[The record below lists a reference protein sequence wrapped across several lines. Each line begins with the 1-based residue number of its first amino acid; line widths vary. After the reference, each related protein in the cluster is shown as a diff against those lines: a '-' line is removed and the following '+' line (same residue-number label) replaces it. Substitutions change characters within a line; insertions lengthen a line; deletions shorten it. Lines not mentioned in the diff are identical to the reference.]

1 MADEKILKEELL
13 DDEQLDNVAGG
24 TFAESYSDA
33 QSFEKLGV
41 KIFKNDL
48 AGVPLLDHEGFVN
61 LRAAFEKYGVTIK
74 DDGSI
79 WGDLTG
85 KSKPNQ
91 YFIGGKEV
99 TQAEAWKHINAQF
112 GK

>member
-1 MADEKILKEELL
+1 MAKEILKDEILKDEEL
-13 DDEQLDNVAGG
+13 DQVAGG

-33 QSFEKLGV
+33 QQFEKLGV

-48 AGVPLLDHEGFVN
+48 VGVPLLDPEGFVN
-61 LRAAFEKYGVTIK
+61 LRAAFDKYGVTIK

-85 KSKPNQ
+85 KSKANQ
-91 YFIGGKEV
+91 YFIGDKEV
-99 TQAEAWKHINAQF
+99 SREDARKHINAQLN
-112 GK
+112 K

>member
-1 MADEKILKEELL
+1 MAKDILKDEILKDEEL
-13 DDEQLDNVAGG
+13 DQVAGG

-33 QSFEKLGV
+33 QAFEKLGV

-48 AGVPLLDHEGFVN
+48 VGVPLLDPEGFVN
-61 LRAAFEKYGVTIK
+61 LRAAFDKYGVTIK

-85 KSKPNQ
+85 KSKANQ
-91 YFIGGKEV
+91 YFIGDKEV
-99 TQAEAWKHINAQF
+99 SREDAWKHINAQF
-112 GK
+112 NK

>member
-1 MADEKILKEELL
+1 MAKDILKDEILKDEEL
-13 DDEQLDNVAGG
+13 EQVAGG

-33 QSFEKLGV
+33 QQFEKLGV

-48 AGVPLLDHEGFVN
+48 VGVPLLDPEGFVN
-61 LRAAFEKYGVTIK
+61 LRAAFDKYGVTIK

-85 KSKPNQ
+85 KSKANQ
-91 YFIGGKEV
+91 YYINGKEV
-99 TQAEAWKHINAQF
+99 SREDAWKHINAQF

>member
-1 MADEKILKEELL
+1 MAKEILKDEILKDEEL
-13 DDEQLDNVAGG
+13 DQVAGG

-33 QSFEKLGV
+33 QQFEKLGV

-48 AGVPLLDHEGFVN
+48 VGVPLLDPEGFVN

-85 KSKPNQ
+85 KSKANQ
-91 YFIGGKEV
+91 YFIGDKEV
-99 TQAEAWKHINAQF
+99 SREDAWKHINAQF
-112 GK
+112 NK

>member
-1 MADEKILKEELL
+1 MSKEILKDEILSDEE
-13 DDEQLDNVAGG
+13 LDNVAGG

-41 KIFKNDL
+41 KIFKNDI

-61 LRAAFEKYGVTIK
+61 LRNAFNKYGVTIK

-79 WGDLTG
+79 FGDMVGTSKANEYYING
-85 KSKPNQ
+85 KKVNRD
-91 YFIGGKEV
+91 
-99 TQAEAWKHINAQF
+99 EAWKHINAQF
-112 GK
+112 TN

>member
-1 MADEKILKEELL
+1 MSKEILKDEILK
-13 DDEQLDNVAGG
+13 DEQLDQVAGG

-33 QSFEKLGV
+33 NAFEKLGV
-41 KIFKNDL
+41 KIFETKL
-48 AGVPLLDHEGFVN
+48 AGVPILDHEGFVN
-61 LRAAFEKYGVTIK
+61 LRNAFEKYGVKVI
-74 DDGSI
+74 DDGSLG
-79 WGDLTG
+79 GDIMGT
-85 KSKPNQ
+85 SKPNQ

>member
-1 MADEKILKEELL
+1 MAKEILKDEILKDEEL
-13 DDEQLDNVAGG
+13 DQVAGG

-33 QSFEKLGV
+33 QQFEKLGV

-48 AGVPLLDHEGFVN
+48 VGVPLLDPEGFVN
-61 LRAAFEKYGVTIK
+61 LRAAFDKYGVTIK

-85 KSKPNQ
+85 KSKANQ
-91 YFIGGKEV
+91 YFIGDKEV
-99 TQAEAWKHINAQF
+99 SREDAWKHINAQF
-112 GK
+112 NK

>member
-1 MADEKILKEELL
+1 MSKEILKDEILK
-13 DDEQLDNVAGG
+13 DEQLDQVAGG

-33 QSFEKLGV
+33 NAFEKLGV
-41 KIFKNDL
+41 KIFETKL
-48 AGVPLLDHEGFVN
+48 AGVPILDHEGFVN
-61 LRAAFEKYGVTIK
+61 LRNAFDKYGVKII

-85 KSKPNQ
+85 KSKANQ
-91 YFIGGKEV
+91 YFIDGKEV
-99 TQAEAWKHINAQF
+99 SREDAWKHINARF

>member
-1 MADEKILKEELL
+1 MANEILKDEILS
-13 DDEQLDNVAGG
+13 DEQLDNVAGG

-33 QSFEKLGV
+33 QQFEKLGV

-48 AGVPLLDHEGFVN
+48 VGVPLLDPEGFVN
-61 LRAAFEKYGVTIK
+61 LRAAFDKYGVTIK

-85 KSKPNQ
+85 KSKANQ
-91 YFIGGKEV
+91 YFIGDKEV
-99 TQAEAWKHINAQF
+99 SREDAWKHINAQF

>member
-1 MADEKILKEELL
+1 MAKDILKDEILKDEEL
-13 DDEQLDNVAGG
+13 EQVAGG

-33 QSFEKLGV
+33 QQFEKLGV

-48 AGVPLLDHEGFVN
+48 VGVPLLDPEGFVN
-61 LRAAFEKYGVTIK
+61 LRAAFDKYGVTIK

-85 KSKPNQ
+85 KSKANQ
-91 YFIGGKEV
+91 YYIDGKEV
-99 TQAEAWKHINAQF
+99 SREDAWKHINAQF

>member
-1 MADEKILKEELL
+1 MAKEILKDEILKDEEL
-13 DDEQLDNVAGG
+13 EQVAGG

-33 QSFEKLGV
+33 QQFEKLGV

-48 AGVPLLDHEGFVN
+48 VGVPLLDHEGFVN
-61 LRAAFEKYGVTIK
+61 LRNAFDKYGVTIK

-85 KSKPNQ
+85 KSKANQ
-91 YFIGGKEV
+91 YFIGDKEV
-99 TQAEAWKHINAQF
+99 SREDAWKHINAQF

>member
-1 MADEKILKEELL
+1 MAKEILKDEILS
-13 DDEQLDNVAGG
+13 DEQLDNVAGG

-33 QSFEKLGV
+33 QAFEKLGV

-48 AGVPLLDHEGFVN
+48 VGVPLLDHEGFVN
-61 LRAAFEKYGVTIK
+61 LRAAFDKYGVTIK

-85 KSKPNQ
+85 KSKANQ
-91 YFIGGKEV
+91 YYINDKEV
-99 TQAEAWKHINAQF
+99 SREDAWKYINAQF

>member
-1 MADEKILKEELL
+1 MAKEILKDEILS
-13 DDEQLDNVAGG
+13 DEQLDNVAGG

-33 QSFEKLGV
+33 QQFEKLGV

-48 AGVPLLDHEGFVN
+48 VGVPLLDPEGFVN

-85 KSKPNQ
+85 KSKANQ
-91 YFIGGKEV
+91 YFIGDKEV
-99 TQAEAWKHINAQF
+99 SREDAWKHINAQF
-112 GK
+112 NK

>member
-1 MADEKILKEELL
+1 MAKEILKDEILKDSEL
-13 DDEQLDNVAGG
+13 DQVAGG

-33 QSFEKLGV
+33 QQFEKLGV

-48 AGVPLLDHEGFVN
+48 VGVPLLDHEGFVN
-61 LRAAFEKYGVTIK
+61 LRNAFEKYGVTIQ

-79 WGDLTG
+79 FGDITG
-85 KSKPNQ
+85 KSKANQ
-91 YFIGGKEV
+91 YFINGKKV
-99 TQAEAWKHINAQF
+99 SRDEAWKHINAQF